1 MKNLIN
7 FLHQT
12 YPELHTKLKKSAFL
26 KNETGNT
33 PEVTISKLMKR
44 LMENLSEWGE
54 TNPLQEKFWETF
66 ITKPNE
72 IPQNYWDFQKEILIQ
87 EGRWELL
94 INGKIPEGTKQQLAK
109 AIISAQKSSL
119 RRWTNYLNSPDAHY
133 PPELKYWIMRSI
145 LGLQSYDKKQ
155 ENFPKR
161 TKWTVAPFPELNQ
174 EALALVINHKLQ
186 ELNGETTQKLTT
198 DMNEQDR
205 ELYQKKKN
213 FWDRYAL
220 ALKTIIKNDGESLQ
234 NIKGEWVK
242 YDQGSTPD
250 NLVSSLEGQG
260 TGRCTSAYS
269 TAKSQL
275 EWGDFY
281 VYYSEDKGGK
291 NTKPRVAIRM
301 EGNQI
306 AEIRGIFPDQ
316 DLDPNIIPVLLKKL
330 ESFGYKSFE
339 SLQQVITSKIL
350 KLIDKKTQTGE
361 KLSDEELFVLYG
373 LSKNSFTKE
382 DFSIKSRLSS
392 NYNNLRQLWRLQN
405 IKWLRLWNILIPIS
419 QENQKELYLD
429 NLEKLPDDFKFPPH
443 IETLYLPNLVE
454 ISKGVKFPQT
464 LKELYLDRLEEL
476 PDDFELPPHIE
487 KSSFYDLRKIG
498 KRVKLSLN
506 CIDLAPYPFNE
517 DHIYFDKI
525 GDDADLDIKPLST
538 IQGIRFRSLK
548 ELGKRVRFSQ
558 TTRKLSFESLRELP
572 DEFELSPHLEELH
585 LPKLIKIG
593 KGVKSRQNLKRLY
606 LDNLRELPDDF
617 EFPPNIEVL
626 HLPKLE
632 KIGKGV
638 KFPQNLKKL
647 TLDNLREVWD
657 DFEFPPILKPFGLIL
672 LEKIGKGV
680 KFPQNLKELYLG
692 RLREFPDE
700 FEFASHIEGIELPKL
715 EKISKGVKFPKN
727 LKRLALT
734 NLREIWDDFEFP
746 PNIKTLY
753 LPKLEKI
760 GKGVK
765 FPQNL
770 ENLYLD
776 NLEKIEKGV
785 KFPLSLKK
793 LYLDSLE
800 EVPDDFK
807 FPPSI
812 VELFLPRL
820 KKIEKGGKFPQ
831 DSDRSF
837 LKNWEEV
844 PDDFEFP
851 PHLEEVHLPKLIKI
865 GKGVKSRQNLKRL
878 YLDNLRELP
887 DDFEFPPNIEKL
899 YLPKLEKIGKGV
911 KFPSDLKKLTLD
923 NLEELPDDFEFPPN
937 IEKLYLP
944 RVEKI
949 GKGVK
954 FPQNLKRL
962 FLYNLREVPAKFKF
976 PPNLNVLSAPDLN
989 KLDKIKDS
997 PIKSVS
1003 WYLTHLL
1010 KKLFN
1015 Q

>member
-476 PDDFELPPHIE
+476 PDDFEFPPNIEKLYLPRLKKIREGEKFPQTLKELYLDRLEELPDDFELPPHIE

-851 PHLEEVHLPKLIKI
+851 PLI
-865 GKGVKSRQNLKRL
+865 V
-878 YLDNLRELP
+878 E
-887 DDFEFPPNIEKL
+887 L
-899 YLPKLEKIGKGV
+899 YLPKL
-911 KFPSDLKKLTLD
+911 
-923 NLEELPDDFEFPPN
+923 
-937 IEKLYLP
+937 
-944 RVEKI
+944 EKI

>member
-476 PDDFELPPHIE
+476 PDDFEFPPNIEKLYLPRLKKIREGEKFPQTLKELYLDRLEELPDDFELPPHIE

-851 PHLEEVHLPKLIKI
+851 PLIVELHLPKL
-865 GKGVKSRQNLKRL
+865 
-878 YLDNLRELP
+878 
-887 DDFEFPPNIEKL
+887 
-899 YLPKLEKIGKGV
+899 
-911 KFPSDLKKLTLD
+911 
-923 NLEELPDDFEFPPN
+923 
-937 IEKLYLP
+937 
-944 RVEKI
+944 EKI

>member
-476 PDDFELPPHIE
+476 PDDFEFPPNIEKLYLPRLKKIREGEKFPQTLKELYLDRLEELPDDFELPPHIE

-851 PHLEEVHLPKLIKI
+851 P
-865 GKGVKSRQNLKRL
+865 
-878 YLDNLRELP
+878 
-887 DDFEFPPNIEKL
+887 NIEKL
-899 YLPKLEKIGKGV
+899 YLPRVEKIGKGV
-911 KFPSDLKKLTLD
+911 KFPQNLKRLTLD

-937 IEKLYLP
+937 IVELYLP

>member
-476 PDDFELPPHIE
+476 PDDFEFPPNIEKLYLPRLKKIREGEKFPQTLKELYLDRLEELPDDFELPPHIE

-837 LKNWEEV
+837 LKNLEEV

-851 PHLEEVHLPKLIKI
+851 PLI
-865 GKGVKSRQNLKRL
+865 V
-878 YLDNLRELP
+878 E
-887 DDFEFPPNIEKL
+887 L
-899 YLPKLEKIGKGV
+899 YLPKL
-911 KFPSDLKKLTLD
+911 
-923 NLEELPDDFEFPPN
+923 
-937 IEKLYLP
+937 
-944 RVEKI
+944 EKI